1 MSSTTPHSVPPQAPA
16 RRIQPPFQPTPPPPL
31 QFPSTS
37 SGLQFFT
44 PLSRATYKSP
54 VTTISTNTGANS
66 AIHNTSS
73 SSNTPSNFQYGYQG
87 QSDNPTSTSQQ
98 VSNTPIQTDSPTVTE
113 QRERP
118 TSSLPRRVEEGG
130 DAAAYPTFTT
140 ASQSR
145 SSCVFY
151 CKNCRTIVG
160 DSLSYATDYE
170 DRLIGLTSVTN
181 VSITGTEPQI
191 SREGFDQG
199 STFFLF
205 ICNQC
210 QCKLGKQYKTTNSA
224 MDDFRNMWCLMVDWV
239 GCYVLGSCIPDTN
252 PLEAEVLPTCKSLG
266 DEIAQIQLKFID
278 MAKVINSLEAL
289 PQTVAKLEKQM
300 EAFSE
305 KLVQLTEQQK
315 KMHIQ
320 EHQINILRLEK
331 ELKKESLLKSSAG
344 AIDARRASAP
354 LPAISNKRSRN
365 ADTNGHENASV
376 RQKRTRKS

>member
-1 MSSTTPHSVPPQAPA
+1 MPPQAPG
-16 RRIQPPFQPTPPPPL
+16 RRIQPPFQPTPPPPPL
-31 QFPSTS
+31 LPSTS
-37 SGLQFFT
+37 SGVQSFT
-44 PLSRATYKSP
+44 PLSKATYKSP

-73 SSNTPSNFQYGYQG
+73 SNTTPSNFQYAYQG
-87 QSDNPTSTSQQ
+87 QSDNPISTSQE
-98 VSNTPIQTDSPTVTE
+98 VSNTLTATD
-113 QRERP
+113 QGERA
-118 TSSLPRRVEEGG
+118 SSAQSSFPRRMEESGEV
-130 DAAAYPTFTT
+130 AAYPTVNNTL
-140 ASQSR
+140 QPR

-224 MDDFRNMWCLMVDWV
+224 MDDFRNLWCLMVDWV

-252 PLEAEVLPTCKSLG
+252 PLEAEILPTCKSLG

-289 PQTVAKLEKQM
+289 PQTVAKLERQM
-300 EAFSE
+300 EVFSE
-305 KLVQLTEQQK
+305 KLALLTEQQK

-331 ELKKESLLKSSAG
+331 EMKKESLLQSTSAVT
-344 AIDARRASAP
+344 DARRASAP
-354 LPAISNKRSRN
+354 LPTLSNKRFRN
-365 ADTNGHENASV
+365 DDTNGHESANL
-376 RQKRTRKS
+376 REKRTRKS